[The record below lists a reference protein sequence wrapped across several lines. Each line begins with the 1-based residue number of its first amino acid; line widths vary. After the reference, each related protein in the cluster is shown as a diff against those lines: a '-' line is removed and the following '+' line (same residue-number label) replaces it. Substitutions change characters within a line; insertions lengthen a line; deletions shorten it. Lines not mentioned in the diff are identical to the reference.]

1 MINVIRFLKIATPIL
16 LSFSLVACGSASGTT
31 EKVTAPI
38 EKDRNLS
45 MVVTTDVHYFAP
57 SLTDKGKAF
66 EKYVAA
72 GDGKQLA
79 YSNEIT
85 DAFLADVEAKK
96 TDVLIISGD
105 LTNNGEKT
113 SHEEL
118 AKKLTQVEKNGTQV
132 FVIPGNHD
140 INNPWAR
147 KFEKD
152 KQLPTDTISPTDFSK
167 IYGKFGY
174 EDAISRDDF
183 SLSYLAAPSS
193 KVWLL
198 MLDTAIYKTNMQ
210 QGNPTTEG
218 GLTAGTLDW
227 IKESS
232 ALAKKNGAKL
242 IPVLHHNLTDHNDV
256 IQKGYT
262 INYNQQVIDALTA
275 GSMDFSLSGHI
286 HTQNIRSTKST
297 DGKEI
302 TDIVTNALSVFPH
315 KYGTITYS
323 AKNKNFT
330 YQSKKLDIETWAKAK
345 GSTDENL
352 LNFDQFDYETF
363 YNSGYDKAIMDLMTN
378 ESYDKY
384 SQADKEKMADT
395 MGLNNMYFFAG
406 TAPPKS
412 AGMELWDSAPN
423 SFLKDYV
430 LSSSNPPKKSN
441 DYYVS
446 P

>member
-1 MINVIRFLKIATPIL
+1 MIQFLKFVIL
-16 LSFSLVACGSASGTT
+16 LLISSSLFGCSSASDKT
-31 EKVTAPI
+31 EKITAPI
-38 EKDRNLS
+38 EKDQDLS
-45 MVVTTDVHYFAP
+45 IIETTDVHYFAP
-57 SLTDKGKAF
+57 SLTDNGAAF
-66 EKYVAA
+66 KQYVAA

-79 YSNEIT
+79 YSDEIT
-85 DAFLADVEAKK
+85 DAFLEDVEAKK

-118 AKKLTQVEKNGTQV
+118 AKKLAQVEKAGTQV
-132 FVIPGNHD
+132 FVVPGNHD

-152 KQLPTDTISPTDFSK
+152 KQLPTDTITPTDFSK
-167 IYGKFGY
+167 IYGDFGY
-174 EDAISRDDF
+174 KDAISSDDF

-210 QGNPTTEG
+210 QGTPTTEG
-218 GLTAGTLDW
+218 GLTTGTLDW
-227 IKESS
+227 VKECS
-232 ALAKKNGAKL
+232 ALAEKNGAKL
-242 IPVLHHNLTDHNDV
+242 IPVMHHNLTNHSDV
-256 IQKGYT
+256 IQRGFT
-262 INYNQQVIDALTA
+262 INYNQQVIDTLTA
-275 GSMDFSLSGHI
+275 GNMEFSLSGHI
-286 HTQNIRSTKST
+286 HTQNIRTAKST

-302 TDIVTNALSVFPH
+302 TDIVTNALSVYPH
-315 KYGTITYS
+315 KYGNITYS

-330 YQSKKLDIETWAKAK
+330 YQSQKLDIESWAKEHGK
-345 GSTDENL
+345 TDKNL
-352 LNFDQFDYETF
+352 LNFDQFDYDTF
-363 YNSGYDKAIMDLMTN
+363 YNSGYDKAIMDLMT
-378 ESYDKY
+378 SDAYKTY
-384 SQADKEKMADT
+384 SQSDKEKMADT

-412 AGMELWDSAPN
+412 AGMALWDSAPN

-430 LSSSNPPKKSN
+430 LNTSNPPKNSN

>member
-1 MINVIRFLKIATPIL
+1 MIQFFKFVIL
-16 LSFSLVACGSASGTT
+16 LLISSSLFGCSSASDKT
-31 EKVTAPI
+31 EKITAPI
-38 EKDRNLS
+38 EKDQDLS
-45 MVVTTDVHYFAP
+45 IIETTDVHYFAP
-57 SLTDKGKAF
+57 SLTDNGAAF
-66 EKYVAA
+66 KQYVAA

-79 YSNEIT
+79 YSDEIT
-85 DAFLADVEAKK
+85 DAFLEDVEAKK

-118 AKKLTQVEKNGTQV
+118 AKKLAQVEKAGTQV
-132 FVIPGNHD
+132 FVVPGNHD

-152 KQLPTDTISPTDFSK
+152 KQLPTDTITPTNFSK
-167 IYGKFGY
+167 IYGDFGY
-174 EDAISRDDF
+174 KDAISSDDF

-210 QGNPTTEG
+210 QGTPTTEG
-218 GLTAGTLDW
+218 GLTTGTLDW
-227 IKESS
+227 VKECS

-242 IPVLHHNLTDHNDV
+242 IPVMHHNLTNHSDV
-256 IQKGYT
+256 IQRGFT
-262 INYNQQVIDALTA
+262 INYNQQVIDTLTA
-275 GSMDFSLSGHI
+275 GNMEFSLSGHI
-286 HTQNIRSTKST
+286 HTQNIRTAKST

-302 TDIVTNALSVFPH
+302 TDIVTNALSVYPH
-315 KYGTITYS
+315 KYGNITYS

-330 YQSKKLDIETWAKAK
+330 YQSQKLDIESWAKEHGK
-345 GSTDENL
+345 TDKNL
-352 LNFDQFDYETF
+352 LNFDQFDYDTF
-363 YNSGYDKAIMDLMTN
+363 YNSGYDKAIMDLMT
-378 ESYDKY
+378 SDAYKTY
-384 SQADKEKMADT
+384 SQSDKEKMADT

-412 AGMELWDSAPN
+412 AGMALWDSAPN

-430 LSSSNPPKKSN
+430 LSTSNPPKNSN

>member
-1 MINVIRFLKIATPIL
+1 MIQFFKFVIL
-16 LSFSLVACGSASGTT
+16 LLISSSLFGCSSASDKT
-31 EKVTAPI
+31 EKITAPI
-38 EKDRNLS
+38 EKDQDLS
-45 MVVTTDVHYFAP
+45 IIETTDVHYFAP
-57 SLTDKGKAF
+57 SLTDNGAAF
-66 EKYVAA
+66 KQYVAA

-79 YSNEIT
+79 YSDEIT
-85 DAFLADVEAKK
+85 DAFLEDVEAKK

-118 AKKLTQVEKNGTQV
+118 AKKLAQVEKAGTQV
-132 FVIPGNHD
+132 FVVPGNHD

-152 KQLPTDTISPTDFSK
+152 KQLPTDTITPTDFSK
-167 IYGKFGY
+167 IYGDFGY
-174 EDAISRDDF
+174 KDAISSDDF

-210 QGNPTTEG
+210 QGTPTTEG
-218 GLTAGTLDW
+218 GLTTGTLDW
-227 IKESS
+227 VKECS
-232 ALAKKNGAKL
+232 ALAEKNGAKL
-242 IPVLHHNLTDHNDV
+242 IPVMHHNLTNHSDV
-256 IQKGYT
+256 IQRGFT
-262 INYNQQVIDALTA
+262 INYNQQVIDTLTA
-275 GSMDFSLSGHI
+275 GNMEFSLSGHI
-286 HTQNIRSTKST
+286 HTQNIRTAKST

-302 TDIVTNALSVFPH
+302 TDIVTNALSVYPH
-315 KYGTITYS
+315 KYGNITYS

-330 YQSKKLDIETWAKAK
+330 YQSQKLDIESWAKEHGK
-345 GSTDENL
+345 TDKNL
-352 LNFDQFDYETF
+352 LNFDQFDYDTF
-363 YNSGYDKAIMDLMTN
+363 YNSGYDKAIMDLMT
-378 ESYDKY
+378 SGAYKTY
-384 SQADKEKMADT
+384 SQSDKEKMADT

-412 AGMELWDSAPN
+412 AGMALWDSAPN

-430 LSSSNPPKKSN
+430 LSTSNPPKNSN

>member
-1 MINVIRFLKIATPIL
+1 MIQFLKFVIL
-16 LSFSLVACGSASGTT
+16 LLISSSLFGCSSASDKT
-31 EKVTAPI
+31 EKITTPI
-38 EKDRNLS
+38 EKDQDLS
-45 MVVTTDVHYFAP
+45 IIETTDVHYFAP
-57 SLTDKGKAF
+57 SLTDNGAAF
-66 EKYVAA
+66 KQYVAA

-79 YSNEIT
+79 YSDEIT
-85 DAFLADVEAKK
+85 DAFLEDVEAKK

-113 SHEEL
+113 SHKEL
-118 AKKLTQVEKNGTQV
+118 AKKLAQVEKAGTQV
-132 FVIPGNHD
+132 FVVPGNHD

-152 KQLPTDTISPTDFSK
+152 KQLPTDTITPTDFSK
-167 IYGKFGY
+167 IYGDFGY
-174 EDAISRDDF
+174 KDAISSDDF

-210 QGNPTTEG
+210 QGTPTTEG
-218 GLTAGTLDW
+218 GLTTGTLDW
-227 IKESS
+227 VKECST
-232 ALAKKNGAKL
+232 LAEKNGAKL
-242 IPVLHHNLTDHNDV
+242 IPVMHHNLTNHSDV
-256 IQKGYT
+256 IQRGFT
-262 INYNQQVIDALTA
+262 INYNQQVIDTLTA
-275 GSMDFSLSGHI
+275 GNMEFSLSGHI
-286 HTQNIRSTKST
+286 HTQNIRTAKST

-302 TDIVTNALSVFPH
+302 TDIVTNALSVYPH
-315 KYGTITYS
+315 KYGNITYS

-330 YQSKKLDIETWAKAK
+330 YQSQKLDIESWAKEHGK
-345 GSTDENL
+345 TDKNL
-352 LNFDQFDYETF
+352 LNFDQFDYDTF
-363 YNSGYDKAIMDLMTN
+363 YNSGYDKAIMDLMT
-378 ESYDKY
+378 SDAYKTY
-384 SQADKEKMADT
+384 SQSDKEKMADT

-412 AGMELWDSAPN
+412 AGMALWDSAPN

-430 LSSSNPPKKSN
+430 LSTSNPPKNSN

>member
-1 MINVIRFLKIATPIL
+1 MIQFLKFVIL
-16 LSFSLVACGSASGTT
+16 LLISSSLFGCSSASNKT
-31 EKVTAPI
+31 EKITAPI
-38 EKDRNLS
+38 EKDQDLS
-45 MVVTTDVHYFAP
+45 IIETTDVHYFAP
-57 SLTDKGKAF
+57 SLTDNGAAF
-66 EKYVAA
+66 KQYVAA

-79 YSNEIT
+79 YSDEIT
-85 DAFLADVEAKK
+85 DAFLEDVEAKK

-118 AKKLTQVEKNGTQV
+118 AKKLAQVEKAGTQV
-132 FVIPGNHD
+132 FVVPGNHD

-152 KQLPTDTISPTDFSK
+152 KQLPTDTITPTDFSK
-167 IYGKFGY
+167 IYGDFGY
-174 EDAISRDDF
+174 KDAISSDDF

-210 QGNPTTEG
+210 QGTPTTEG
-218 GLTAGTLDW
+218 GLTTGTLDW
-227 IKESS
+227 VKECS
-232 ALAKKNGAKL
+232 ALAEKNGAKL
-242 IPVLHHNLTDHNDV
+242 IPVMHHNLTNHSDV
-256 IQKGYT
+256 IQRGFT
-262 INYNQQVIDALTA
+262 INYNQQVIDTLTA
-275 GSMDFSLSGHI
+275 GNMEFSLSGHI
-286 HTQNIRSTKST
+286 HTQNIRTAKST

-302 TDIVTNALSVFPH
+302 TDIVTNALSVYPH
-315 KYGTITYS
+315 KYGNITYS

-330 YQSKKLDIETWAKAK
+330 YQSQKLDIESWAKEHEK
-345 GSTDENL
+345 TDKNL
-352 LNFDQFDYETF
+352 LNFDQFDYDTF
-363 YNSGYDKAIMDLMTN
+363 YNSGYDKAIMDLMT
-378 ESYDKY
+378 SDAYKTY
-384 SQADKEKMADT
+384 SQSDKEKMADT

-412 AGMELWDSAPN
+412 AGMALWDSAPN

-430 LSSSNPPKKSN
+430 LNTSNPPKNSN

>member
-1 MINVIRFLKIATPIL
+1 MIQFLKFVIL
-16 LSFSLVACGSASGTT
+16 LLISSSLFGCSSASDKT
-31 EKVTAPI
+31 EKITAPI
-38 EKDRNLS
+38 EKDQDLS
-45 MVVTTDVHYFAP
+45 IIETTDVHYFAP
-57 SLTDKGKAF
+57 SLTDNGAAF
-66 EKYVAA
+66 KQYVAA

-79 YSNEIT
+79 YSDEIT
-85 DAFLADVEAKK
+85 DAFLEDVEAKK

-118 AKKLTQVEKNGTQV
+118 AKKLAQVEKAGTQV
-132 FVIPGNHD
+132 FVVPGNHD

-152 KQLPTDTISPTDFSK
+152 KQLPTDTITPTDFSK
-167 IYGKFGY
+167 IYGDFGY
-174 EDAISRDDF
+174 KDAISSDDF

-210 QGNPTTEG
+210 QGTPTTEG

-227 IKESS
+227 VKECS
-232 ALAKKNGAKL
+232 ALAEKNGAKL
-242 IPVLHHNLTDHNDV
+242 IPVMHHNLTNHSDV
-256 IQKGYT
+256 IQRGFT
-262 INYNQQVIDALTA
+262 INYNQQVIDTLTA
-275 GSMDFSLSGHI
+275 GNMEFSLSGHI
-286 HTQNIRSTKST
+286 HTQNIRTAKST
-297 DGKEI
+297 DDKEI
-302 TDIVTNALSVFPH
+302 TDIVTNALSVYPH
-315 KYGTITYS
+315 KYGNITYS

-330 YQSKKLDIETWAKAK
+330 YQSQKLDIESWAKEHGK
-345 GSTDENL
+345 TDKNL
-352 LNFDQFDYETF
+352 LNFDKFDYDTF
-363 YNSGYDKAIMDLMTN
+363 YNSGYDKAIMDLMT
-378 ESYDKY
+378 SDAYKTY
-384 SQADKEKMADT
+384 SQSDKEKMADT

-412 AGMELWDSAPN
+412 AGMALWDSAPN

-430 LSSSNPPKKSN
+430 LSTSNPPKNSN

>member
-1 MINVIRFLKIATPIL
+1 MIQFFKFVIL
-16 LSFSLVACGSASGTT
+16 LLISSSLFGCSSASNKT
-31 EKVTAPI
+31 EKITAPI
-38 EKDRNLS
+38 EKDQDLS
-45 MVVTTDVHYFAP
+45 IIETTDVHYFAP
-57 SLTDKGKAF
+57 SLTDNGAAF
-66 EKYVAA
+66 KQYVAA

-79 YSNEIT
+79 YSDEIT
-85 DAFLADVEAKK
+85 DAFLEDVEAKK

-118 AKKLTQVEKNGTQV
+118 AKKLAQVEKAGTQV
-132 FVIPGNHD
+132 FVVPGNHD

-152 KQLPTDTISPTDFSK
+152 KQLPTDTITPTDFSK
-167 IYGKFGY
+167 IYGDFGY
-174 EDAISRDDF
+174 KDAISSDDF

-210 QGNPTTEG
+210 QGTPTTEG
-218 GLTAGTLDW
+218 GLTTGTLDW
-227 IKESS
+227 VKECS

-242 IPVLHHNLTDHNDV
+242 IPVMHHNLTNHSDV
-256 IQKGYT
+256 IQRGFT
-262 INYNQQVIDALTA
+262 INYNQQIIDTLTA
-275 GSMDFSLSGHI
+275 GNMEFSLSGHI
-286 HTQNIRSTKST
+286 HTQNIRTAKST

-302 TDIVTNALSVFPH
+302 TDIVTNALSVYPH
-315 KYGTITYS
+315 KYGNITYN

-330 YQSKKLDIETWAKAK
+330 YQSQKLDIESWAKEHGK
-345 GSTDENL
+345 TDKNL
-352 LNFDQFDYETF
+352 LNFDQFDYDTF
-363 YNSGYDKAIMDLMTN
+363 YNSGYDKAIMDLMT
-378 ESYDKY
+378 SDAYKTY
-384 SQADKEKMADT
+384 SQSDKEKMADT

-412 AGMELWDSAPN
+412 AGMALWDSAPN

-430 LSSSNPPKKSN
+430 LSTSNPPKNSN

>member
-1 MINVIRFLKIATPIL
+1 MIQFLKFVVL
-16 LSFSLVACGSASGTT
+16 LLISSSLFGCSSASDKT
-31 EKVTAPI
+31 EKITAPI
-38 EKDRNLS
+38 EKDQDLS
-45 MVVTTDVHYFAP
+45 IIETTDVHYFAP
-57 SLTDKGKAF
+57 SLTDNGAAF
-66 EKYVAA
+66 KQYVAA

-79 YSNEIT
+79 YSDEIT
-85 DAFLADVEAKK
+85 DAFLEDVEAKK

-118 AKKLTQVEKNGTQV
+118 AKKLAQVEKAGTQV
-132 FVIPGNHD
+132 FVVPGNHD

-152 KQLPTDTISPTDFSK
+152 KQLPTDTITPTDFSK
-167 IYGKFGY
+167 IYGDFGY
-174 EDAISRDDF
+174 KDAISSDDF

-210 QGNPTTEG
+210 QGTPTTEG
-218 GLTAGTLDW
+218 GLTTGTLDW
-227 IKESS
+227 VKECS
-232 ALAKKNGAKL
+232 ALAEKNGAKL
-242 IPVLHHNLTDHNDV
+242 IPVMHHNLTNHSDV
-256 IQKGYT
+256 IQRGFT
-262 INYNQQVIDALTA
+262 INYNQQVIDTLTA
-275 GSMDFSLSGHI
+275 GNMEFSLSGHI
-286 HTQNIRSTKST
+286 HTQNIRTAKST
-297 DGKEI
+297 DAKEI
-302 TDIVTNALSVFPH
+302 TDIVTNALSVYPH
-315 KYGTITYS
+315 KYGNITYS

-330 YQSKKLDIETWAKAK
+330 YQSQKLDIESWAKEHGK
-345 GSTDENL
+345 TDKNL
-352 LNFDQFDYETF
+352 LNFDQFDYDTF
-363 YNSGYDKAIMDLMTN
+363 YNSGYDKAIMDLMT
-378 ESYDKY
+378 SDAYKTY
-384 SQADKEKMADT
+384 SQSDKEKMADT

-412 AGMELWDSAPN
+412 AGMALWDSAPN

-430 LSSSNPPKKSN
+430 LSTSNPPKNSN

>member
-1 MINVIRFLKIATPIL
+1 MIQFLKFVIL
-16 LSFSLVACGSASGTT
+16 LLISSSLFGCSSASDKT
-31 EKVTAPI
+31 EKITAPI
-38 EKDRNLS
+38 EKDQDLS
-45 MVVTTDVHYFAP
+45 IIETTDVHYLAP
-57 SLTDKGKAF
+57 SLTDNGTAF
-66 EKYVAA
+66 KQYVAA

-79 YSNEIT
+79 YSDEIT
-85 DAFLADVEAKK
+85 DAFLEDVEAKK

-118 AKKLTQVEKNGTQV
+118 AKKLAQVEKAGTQV
-132 FVIPGNHD
+132 FVVPGNHD

-152 KQLPTDTISPTDFSK
+152 KQLPTDTITPTDFSK
-167 IYGKFGY
+167 IYGDFGY
-174 EDAISRDDF
+174 KDAISSDDF

-210 QGNPTTEG
+210 QGTPTTEG
-218 GLTAGTLDW
+218 GLTTGTLDW
-227 IKESS
+227 VKECST
-232 ALAKKNGAKL
+232 LAEKNGAKL
-242 IPVLHHNLTDHNDV
+242 IPVMHHNLTNHSDV
-256 IQKGYT
+256 IQRGFT
-262 INYNQQVIDALTA
+262 INYNQQVIDTLTA
-275 GSMDFSLSGHI
+275 GNMEFSLSGHI
-286 HTQNIRSTKST
+286 HTQNIRTAKST

-302 TDIVTNALSVFPH
+302 TDIVTNALSVYPH
-315 KYGTITYS
+315 KYGNITYS

-330 YQSKKLDIETWAKAK
+330 YQSQKLDIESWAKEHGK
-345 GSTDENL
+345 TDKNL
-352 LNFDQFDYETF
+352 LNFDQFDYDTF
-363 YNSGYDKAIMDLMTN
+363 YNSGYDKAIMDLMT
-378 ESYDKY
+378 SDAYKTY
-384 SQADKEKMADT
+384 SQSDKEKMADT

-412 AGMELWDSAPN
+412 AGMALWDSAPN

-430 LSSSNPPKKSN
+430 LSTSNPPKNSN

>member
-1 MINVIRFLKIATPIL
+1 MIQFLKFVIL
-16 LSFSLVACGSASGTT
+16 LLISSSLFGCSSASDKT
-31 EKVTAPI
+31 EKITAPI
-38 EKDRNLS
+38 EKDQDLS
-45 MVVTTDVHYFAP
+45 IIETTDVHYFAP
-57 SLTDKGKAF
+57 SLTDNGAAF
-66 EKYVAA
+66 KQYVAA

-79 YSNEIT
+79 YSDEIT
-85 DAFLADVEAKK
+85 DAFLEDVEAKK

-118 AKKLTQVEKNGTQV
+118 AKKLTQVEKAGTQV
-132 FVIPGNHD
+132 FVVPGNHD

-152 KQLPTDTISPTDFSK
+152 KQLPTDTITPTDFSK
-167 IYGKFGY
+167 IYGDFGY
-174 EDAISRDDF
+174 KDAISSDDF

-210 QGNPTTEG
+210 QGTPTTEG
-218 GLTAGTLDW
+218 GLTTGTLDW
-227 IKESS
+227 VKECS
-232 ALAKKNGAKL
+232 ALAEKNGAKL
-242 IPVLHHNLTDHNDV
+242 IPVMHHNLTNHSDV
-256 IQKGYT
+256 IQRGFT
-262 INYNQQVIDALTA
+262 INYNQQVIDTLTA
-275 GSMDFSLSGHI
+275 GNMEFSLSGHI
-286 HTQNIRSTKST
+286 HTQNIRTAKST

-302 TDIVTNALSVFPH
+302 TDIVTNALSVYPH
-315 KYGTITYS
+315 KYGNITYS

-330 YQSKKLDIETWAKAK
+330 YQSQKLDIESWAKEHGK
-345 GSTDENL
+345 TDKNL
-352 LNFDQFDYETF
+352 LNFDKFDYDTF
-363 YNSGYDKAIMDLMTN
+363 YNSGYDKAIMDLMT
-378 ESYDKY
+378 SDAYKTY
-384 SQADKEKMADT
+384 SQSDKEKMADT

-412 AGMELWDSAPN
+412 AGMALWDSAPN

-430 LSSSNPPKKSN
+430 LNTSNPPKNSN

>member
-1 MINVIRFLKIATPIL
+1 MIQFFKFVIL
-16 LSFSLVACGSASGTT
+16 LLISSSLFGCSSTSDKT
-31 EKVTAPI
+31 EKITAPI
-38 EKDRNLS
+38 EKDQDLS
-45 MVVTTDVHYFAP
+45 IIETTDVHYFAP
-57 SLTDKGKAF
+57 SLTDNGAAF
-66 EKYVAA
+66 KQYVAA

-79 YSNEIT
+79 YSDEIT
-85 DAFLADVEAKK
+85 DAFLEDVEAKK

-118 AKKLTQVEKNGTQV
+118 AKKLAQVEKAGTQV
-132 FVIPGNHD
+132 FVVPGNHD

-152 KQLPTDTISPTDFSK
+152 KQLPTDTITPTDFSK
-167 IYGKFGY
+167 IYGDFGY
-174 EDAISRDDF
+174 KDAISSDDF

-210 QGNPTTEG
+210 QGTPTTEG
-218 GLTAGTLDW
+218 GLTTGTLDW
-227 IKESS
+227 VKECS
-232 ALAKKNGAKL
+232 ALAEKNGAKL
-242 IPVLHHNLTDHNDV
+242 IPVMHHNLTNHSDV
-256 IQKGYT
+256 IQRGFT
-262 INYNQQVIDALTA
+262 INYNQQVIDTLTA
-275 GSMDFSLSGHI
+275 GNMEFSLSGHI
-286 HTQNIRSTKST
+286 HTQNIRTAKST

-302 TDIVTNALSVFPH
+302 TDIVTNALSVYPH
-315 KYGTITYS
+315 KYGNITYS

-330 YQSKKLDIETWAKAK
+330 YQSQKLDIESWAKEHGK
-345 GSTDENL
+345 TDKNL
-352 LNFDQFDYETF
+352 LNFDQFDYDTF

-378 ESYDKY
+378 DAYKTY
-384 SQADKEKMADT
+384 SQSDKEKMADT

-412 AGMELWDSAPN
+412 AGMALWDSAPN

-430 LSSSNPPKKSN
+430 LSTSNPPKNSN

>member
-1 MINVIRFLKIATPIL
+1 MIQFLKFVIL
-16 LSFSLVACGSASGTT
+16 LLISSSLFGCSSASDKT
-31 EKVTAPI
+31 EKITAPI
-38 EKDRNLS
+38 EKDQDLS
-45 MVVTTDVHYFAP
+45 IIETTDVHYFAP
-57 SLTDKGKAF
+57 SLTDNGAAF
-66 EKYVAA
+66 KQYVAA

-79 YSNEIT
+79 YSDEIT
-85 DAFLADVEAKK
+85 DAFLEDVEAKK

-118 AKKLTQVEKNGTQV
+118 AKKLAQVEKAGTQV
-132 FVIPGNHD
+132 FVVPGNHD

-152 KQLPTDTISPTDFSK
+152 KQLPTDTITPTDFSK
-167 IYGKFGY
+167 IYGDFGY
-174 EDAISRDDF
+174 KDAISSDDF

-210 QGNPTTEG
+210 QGTPTTEG
-218 GLTAGTLDW
+218 GLTTGTLDW
-227 IKESS
+227 VKECS
-232 ALAKKNGAKL
+232 ALAEKNGAKL
-242 IPVLHHNLTDHNDV
+242 IPVMHHNLTNHSDV
-256 IQKGYT
+256 IQRGFT
-262 INYNQQVIDALTA
+262 INYNQQVIDTLTA
-275 GSMDFSLSGHI
+275 GNMEFSLSGHI
-286 HTQNIRSTKST
+286 HTQNIRTAKST

-302 TDIVTNALSVFPH
+302 TDIVTNALSVYPH
-315 KYGTITYS
+315 KYGNITYS

-330 YQSKKLDIETWAKAK
+330 YQSQKLDIESWAKEHEK
-345 GSTDENL
+345 TDKNL
-352 LNFDQFDYETF
+352 LNFDQFDYDTF
-363 YNSGYDKAIMDLMTN
+363 YNSGYDKAIMDLMT
-378 ESYDKY
+378 SDAYKTY
-384 SQADKEKMADT
+384 SQSDKEKMADT

-412 AGMELWDSAPN
+412 AGMALWDSAPN

-430 LSSSNPPKKSN
+430 LSTSNPPKNSN

>member
-1 MINVIRFLKIATPIL
+1 MIQFFKFVIL
-16 LSFSLVACGSASGTT
+16 LLISSSLFGCSSASDKT
-31 EKVTAPI
+31 EKITAPI
-38 EKDRNLS
+38 EKDQDLS
-45 MVVTTDVHYFAP
+45 IIETTDVHYFAP
-57 SLTDKGKAF
+57 SLTDNGAAF
-66 EKYVAA
+66 KQYVAA

-79 YSNEIT
+79 YSDEIT
-85 DAFLADVEAKK
+85 DAFLEDVEAKK

-118 AKKLTQVEKNGTQV
+118 AKKLAQVKKAGTQV
-132 FVIPGNHD
+132 FVVPGNHD

-152 KQLPTDTISPTDFSK
+152 KQLPTDTITPTDFSK
-167 IYGKFGY
+167 IYGDFGY
-174 EDAISRDDF
+174 KDAISSDDF

-210 QGNPTTEG
+210 QSTPTTEG
-218 GLTAGTLDW
+218 GLTTGTLDW
-227 IKESS
+227 VKECST
-232 ALAKKNGAKL
+232 LAEKNGAKL
-242 IPVLHHNLTDHNDV
+242 IPVMHHNLTNHSDV
-256 IQKGYT
+256 IQRGFT
-262 INYNQQVIDALTA
+262 INYNQQVIDTLTA
-275 GSMDFSLSGHI
+275 GNMEFSLSGHI
-286 HTQNIRSTKST
+286 HTQNIRTAKST

-302 TDIVTNALSVFPH
+302 TDIVTNALSVYPH
-315 KYGTITYS
+315 KYGNITYS

-330 YQSKKLDIETWAKAK
+330 YQSQKLDIESWAKEHGK
-345 GSTDENL
+345 TDKNL
-352 LNFDQFDYETF
+352 LNFDQFDYDTF
-363 YNSGYDKAIMDLMTN
+363 YNSGYDKAIMDLMT
-378 ESYDKY
+378 SDAYKTY
-384 SQADKEKMADT
+384 SQSDKEKMADT

-412 AGMELWDSAPN
+412 AGMALWDSAPN

-430 LSSSNPPKKSN
+430 LSTSNPPKNSN

>member
-1 MINVIRFLKIATPIL
+1 MIQFFKFVIL
-16 LSFSLVACGSASGTT
+16 LLISSSLFGCSSASDKT
-31 EKVTAPI
+31 EKITTPI
-38 EKDRNLS
+38 EKDQDLS
-45 MVVTTDVHYFAP
+45 IIETTDVHYFAP
-57 SLTDKGKAF
+57 SLTDNGAAF
-66 EKYVAA
+66 KQYVAA

-79 YSNEIT
+79 YSDEIT
-85 DAFLADVEAKK
+85 DAFLEDVEAKK

-118 AKKLTQVEKNGTQV
+118 AKKLAQVEKAGTQV
-132 FVIPGNHD
+132 FVVPGNHD

-152 KQLPTDTISPTDFSK
+152 KQLPTDTITPTDFSK
-167 IYGKFGY
+167 IYGDFGY
-174 EDAISRDDF
+174 KDAISSDDF

-210 QGNPTTEG
+210 QGTPTTEG
-218 GLTAGTLDW
+218 GLTTGTLDW
-227 IKESS
+227 VKECS
-232 ALAKKNGAKL
+232 ALAEKNGAKL
-242 IPVLHHNLTDHNDV
+242 IPVMHHNLTNHSDV
-256 IQKGYT
+256 IQRGFT
-262 INYNQQVIDALTA
+262 INYNQQVIDTLTA
-275 GSMDFSLSGHI
+275 GNMEFSLSGHM
-286 HTQNIRSTKST
+286 HTQNIRTAKST

-302 TDIVTNALSVFPH
+302 TDIVTNALSVYPH
-315 KYGTITYS
+315 KYGNITYS

-330 YQSKKLDIETWAKAK
+330 YQSQKLDIESWAKEHGK
-345 GSTDENL
+345 TDKNL
-352 LNFDQFDYETF
+352 LNFDQFDYDTF
-363 YNSGYDKAIMDLMTN
+363 YNSGYDKAIMDLMT
-378 ESYDKY
+378 SDAYKTY
-384 SQADKEKMADT
+384 SQSDKEKMADT

-412 AGMELWDSAPN
+412 AGMALWDSAPN

-430 LSSSNPPKKSN
+430 LSTSNPPKNSN

>member
-1 MINVIRFLKIATPIL
+1 MIQFFKFVIL
-16 LSFSLVACGSASGTT
+16 LLISSSLFGCSSASDKT
-31 EKVTAPI
+31 EKITAPI
-38 EKDRNLS
+38 EKDQDLS
-45 MVVTTDVHYFAP
+45 IIETTDVHYFAP
-57 SLTDKGKAF
+57 SLTDNGAAF
-66 EKYVAA
+66 KQYVAA

-79 YSNEIT
+79 YSDEIT
-85 DAFLADVEAKK
+85 DAFLEDVEAKK

-118 AKKLTQVEKNGTQV
+118 AKKLAQVEKAGTQV
-132 FVIPGNHD
+132 FVVPGNHD

-152 KQLPTDTISPTDFSK
+152 KQLPTDTITPTDFSK
-167 IYGKFGY
+167 IYGDFGY
-174 EDAISRDDF
+174 KDAISSDDF

-210 QGNPTTEG
+210 QGTPTTEG
-218 GLTAGTLDW
+218 GLTTGTLDW
-227 IKESS
+227 VKECST
-232 ALAKKNGAKL
+232 LAEKNGAKL
-242 IPVLHHNLTDHNDV
+242 IPVMHHNLTNHSDV
-256 IQKGYT
+256 IQRGFT
-262 INYNQQVIDALTA
+262 INYNQQVIDTLTA
-275 GSMDFSLSGHI
+275 GNMKFSLSGHI
-286 HTQNIRSTKST
+286 HTQNIRTAKST

-302 TDIVTNALSVFPH
+302 TDIVTNALSVYPH
-315 KYGTITYS
+315 KYGNITYS

-330 YQSKKLDIETWAKAK
+330 YQSQKLDIESWAKEHGK
-345 GSTDENL
+345 TDKKL
-352 LNFDQFDYETF
+352 LNFDQFDYDTF
-363 YNSGYDKAIMDLMTN
+363 YNSGYDKAIMDLMT
-378 ESYDKY
+378 SDAYKTY
-384 SQADKEKMADT
+384 SQSDKEKMADT

-412 AGMELWDSAPN
+412 AGMALWDSAPN

-430 LSSSNPPKKSN
+430 LSTSNPPKNSN

>member
-1 MINVIRFLKIATPIL
+1 MIQFLKFVIL
-16 LSFSLVACGSASGTT
+16 LLISSSLFGCSSASDKT
-31 EKVTAPI
+31 EKITAPI
-38 EKDRNLS
+38 EKDQDLS
-45 MVVTTDVHYFAP
+45 IIETTDVHYFAP
-57 SLTDKGKAF
+57 SLTDNGAAF
-66 EKYVAA
+66 KQYVAA

-79 YSNEIT
+79 YSDEIT
-85 DAFLADVEAKK
+85 DAFLEDVEAKK

-118 AKKLTQVEKNGTQV
+118 AKKLAQVEKAGTQV
-132 FVIPGNHD
+132 FVVPGNHD

-152 KQLPTDTISPTDFSK
+152 KQLPTDTITPTDFSK
-167 IYGKFGY
+167 IYGDFGY
-174 EDAISRDDF
+174 KDAISSDDF

-210 QGNPTTEG
+210 QGTPTTEG
-218 GLTAGTLDW
+218 GLTTGTLDW
-227 IKESS
+227 VKECST
-232 ALAKKNGAKL
+232 LAEKNGAKL
-242 IPVLHHNLTDHNDV
+242 IPVMHHNLTNHSDV
-256 IQKGYT
+256 IQRGFT
-262 INYNQQVIDALTA
+262 INYNQQVIDTLTA
-275 GSMDFSLSGHI
+275 GNMEFSLSGHI
-286 HTQNIRSTKST
+286 HTQNIRTAKST

-302 TDIVTNALSVFPH
+302 TDIVTNALSVYPH
-315 KYGTITYS
+315 KYGNITYS

-330 YQSKKLDIETWAKAK
+330 YQSQKLDIESWAKEHGK
-345 GSTDENL
+345 TDKKL
-352 LNFDQFDYETF
+352 LNFDQFDYDTF
-363 YNSGYDKAIMDLMTN
+363 YNSGYDKAIMDLMT
-378 ESYDKY
+378 SDAYKTY
-384 SQADKEKMADT
+384 SQSDKEKMADT

-412 AGMELWDSAPN
+412 AGMALWDSAPN

-430 LSSSNPPKKSN
+430 LSTSNPPKNSN

>member
-1 MINVIRFLKIATPIL
+1 MIQFLKFVIL
-16 LSFSLVACGSASGTT
+16 LLISSSLFGCSSASDKK
-31 EKVTAPI
+31 EKITAPI
-38 EKDRNLS
+38 EKDQDLS
-45 MVVTTDVHYFAP
+45 IIETTDVHYFAP
-57 SLTDKGKAF
+57 SLTDNGAAF
-66 EKYVAA
+66 KQYVAA

-79 YSNEIT
+79 YSDEIT
-85 DAFLADVEAKK
+85 DAFLEDVEAKK

-118 AKKLTQVEKNGTQV
+118 AKKLAQVEKAGTQV
-132 FVIPGNHD
+132 FVVPGNHD

-152 KQLPTDTISPTDFSK
+152 KQLPTDTITPTDFSK
-167 IYGKFGY
+167 IYGDFGY
-174 EDAISRDDF
+174 KDAISSDDF

-210 QGNPTTEG
+210 QGTPTTEG
-218 GLTAGTLDW
+218 GLTTGTLDW
-227 IKESS
+227 VKECS
-232 ALAKKNGAKL
+232 ALAEKNGAKL
-242 IPVLHHNLTDHNDV
+242 IPVMHHNLTNHSDV
-256 IQKGYT
+256 IQRGFT
-262 INYNQQVIDALTA
+262 INYNQQVIDTLTA
-275 GSMDFSLSGHI
+275 GNMEFSLSGHI
-286 HTQNIRSTKST
+286 HTQNIRTAKST

-302 TDIVTNALSVFPH
+302 TDIVTNALSVYPH
-315 KYGTITYS
+315 KYGNITYS

-330 YQSKKLDIETWAKAK
+330 YQSQKLDIESWAKEHGK
-345 GSTDENL
+345 TDKNL
-352 LNFDQFDYETF
+352 LNFDQFDYDTF
-363 YNSGYDKAIMDLMTN
+363 YNSGYDKAIMDLMT
-378 ESYDKY
+378 SDAYKTY
-384 SQADKEKMADT
+384 SQSDKEKMADT

-412 AGMELWDSAPN
+412 AGMALWDSAPN

-430 LSSSNPPKKSN
+430 LSTSNPPKNSN

>member
-1 MINVIRFLKIATPIL
+1 MIQFLKFVIL
-16 LSFSLVACGSASGTT
+16 LLISSSLFGCSSASDKT
-31 EKVTAPI
+31 EKITAPI
-38 EKDRNLS
+38 EKDQDLS
-45 MVVTTDVHYFAP
+45 IIETTDVHYFAP
-57 SLTDKGKAF
+57 SLTDNGAAF
-66 EKYVAA
+66 KQYVAA

-79 YSNEIT
+79 YSDEIT
-85 DAFLADVEAKK
+85 DAFLEDVEAKK

-118 AKKLTQVEKNGTQV
+118 AKKLAQVEKAGTQV
-132 FVIPGNHD
+132 FVVPGNHD

-152 KQLPTDTISPTDFSK
+152 KQLPTDTITPTDFSK
-167 IYGKFGY
+167 IYGDFGY
-174 EDAISRDDF
+174 KDAISSDDF

-210 QGNPTTEG
+210 QGTPTTEG
-218 GLTAGTLDW
+218 GLTTGTLDW
-227 IKESS
+227 VKECS
-232 ALAKKNGAKL
+232 ALAEKNGAKL
-242 IPVLHHNLTDHNDV
+242 IPVMHHNLTNHSDV
-256 IQKGYT
+256 IQRGFT
-262 INYNQQVIDALTA
+262 INYNQQVIDTLTA
-275 GSMDFSLSGHI
+275 GNMEFSLSGHI
-286 HTQNIRSTKST
+286 HTQNIRTAKST

-302 TDIVTNALSVFPH
+302 TDIVTNALSVYPH
-315 KYGTITYS
+315 KYGNITYS

-330 YQSKKLDIETWAKAK
+330 YQSQNLDIESWAKEHGK
-345 GSTDENL
+345 TDKNL
-352 LNFDQFDYETF
+352 LNFDQFDYDTF
-363 YNSGYDKAIMDLMTN
+363 YNSGYDKAIMDLMT
-378 ESYDKY
+378 SDAYKTY
-384 SQADKEKMADT
+384 SQSDKEKMADT

-412 AGMELWDSAPN
+412 AGMALWDSAPN

-430 LSSSNPPKKSN
+430 LSTSNPPKNSN

>member
-1 MINVIRFLKIATPIL
+1 MIQFLKFVIL
-16 LSFSLVACGSASGTT
+16 LLISSSLFGCSSASDKT
-31 EKVTAPI
+31 EKITAPI
-38 EKDRNLS
+38 EKDQDLS
-45 MVVTTDVHYFAP
+45 IIETTDVHYFAP
-57 SLTDKGKAF
+57 SLTDNGAAF
-66 EKYVAA
+66 KQYVAA

-79 YSNEIT
+79 YSDEIT
-85 DAFLADVEAKK
+85 DAFLEDVEAKK

-118 AKKLTQVEKNGTQV
+118 AKKLAQVEKAGTQV
-132 FVIPGNHD
+132 FVVPGNHD

-152 KQLPTDTISPTDFSK
+152 KQLPTDTITPTDFSK
-167 IYGKFGY
+167 IYGDFGY
-174 EDAISRDDF
+174 KDAISSDDF

-210 QGNPTTEG
+210 QGTPTTEG
-218 GLTAGTLDW
+218 GLTTGTLDW
-227 IKESS
+227 VKECS
-232 ALAKKNGAKL
+232 ALAEKNGAKL
-242 IPVLHHNLTDHNDV
+242 IPVMHHNLTNHSDV
-256 IQKGYT
+256 IQRGFT
-262 INYNQQVIDALTA
+262 INYNQQVIDTLTA
-275 GSMDFSLSGHI
+275 GNMEFSLSGHI
-286 HTQNIRSTKST
+286 HTQNIRTAKST
-297 DGKEI
+297 DDKEI
-302 TDIVTNALSVFPH
+302 TDIVTNALSVYPH
-315 KYGTITYS
+315 KYGNITYS

-330 YQSKKLDIETWAKAK
+330 YQSQKLDIESWAKEHGK
-345 GSTDENL
+345 TDKNL
-352 LNFDQFDYETF
+352 LNFDKFDYDTF
-363 YNSGYDKAIMDLMTN
+363 YNSGYDKAIMDLMT
-378 ESYDKY
+378 SDAYKTY
-384 SQADKEKMADT
+384 SQSDKEKMADT

-412 AGMELWDSAPN
+412 AGMALWDSAPN

-430 LSSSNPPKKSN
+430 LSTSNPPKNSN

>member
-1 MINVIRFLKIATPIL
+1 MIQFLKFVIL
-16 LSFSLVACGSASGTT
+16 LLISSSLFGCSSASDKT
-31 EKVTAPI
+31 EKITAPI
-38 EKDRNLS
+38 EKDQDLS
-45 MVVTTDVHYFAP
+45 IIETTDVHYFAP
-57 SLTDKGKAF
+57 SLTDNGAAF
-66 EKYVAA
+66 KQYVAA

-79 YSNEIT
+79 YSDEIT
-85 DAFLADVEAKK
+85 DAFLEDVEAKK

-118 AKKLTQVEKNGTQV
+118 AKKLAQVEKAGTQV
-132 FVIPGNHD
+132 FVVPGNHD

-152 KQLPTDTISPTDFSK
+152 KQLPTDTITPTDFSK
-167 IYGKFGY
+167 IYGDFGY
-174 EDAISRDDF
+174 KDAISSDDF

-210 QGNPTTEG
+210 QGTPTTEG
-218 GLTAGTLDW
+218 GLTTGTLDW
-227 IKESS
+227 VKECST
-232 ALAKKNGAKL
+232 LAEKNGAKL
-242 IPVLHHNLTDHNDV
+242 IPVMHHNLTNHSDV
-256 IQKGYT
+256 IQRGFT
-262 INYNQQVIDALTA
+262 INYNQQVIDTLTA
-275 GSMDFSLSGHI
+275 GNMEFSLSGHI
-286 HTQNIRSTKST
+286 HTQNIRTAKST

-302 TDIVTNALSVFPH
+302 TDIVTNALSVYPH
-315 KYGTITYS
+315 KYGNITYS

-330 YQSKKLDIETWAKAK
+330 YQSQKLDIESWAKEHGK
-345 GSTDENL
+345 TDKNL
-352 LNFDQFDYETF
+352 LNFDQFDYDTF
-363 YNSGYDKAIMDLMTN
+363 YNNGYDKAIMDLMT
-378 ESYDKY
+378 SDAYKTY
-384 SQADKEKMADT
+384 SQSDKEKMADT

-412 AGMELWDSAPN
+412 AGMALWDSAPN

-430 LSSSNPPKKSN
+430 LSTSNPPKNSN

>member
-1 MINVIRFLKIATPIL
+1 MIQFLKFVIL
-16 LSFSLVACGSASGTT
+16 LLISSSLFGCSSASDKT
-31 EKVTAPI
+31 EKITAPI
-38 EKDRNLS
+38 EKDQDLS
-45 MVVTTDVHYFAP
+45 IIETTDVHYFAP
-57 SLTDKGKAF
+57 SLTDNGAAF
-66 EKYVAA
+66 KQYVAA

-79 YSNEIT
+79 YSDEIT
-85 DAFLADVEAKK
+85 DAFLEDVEAKK

-118 AKKLTQVEKNGTQV
+118 AKKLAQVEKAGTQV
-132 FVIPGNHD
+132 FVVPGNHD

-152 KQLPTDTISPTDFSK
+152 KQLPTDTITPTDFSK
-167 IYGKFGY
+167 IYGDFGY
-174 EDAISRDDF
+174 KDAISSDDF

-210 QGNPTTEG
+210 QGTPTTEG
-218 GLTAGTLDW
+218 GLTTGTLDW
-227 IKESS
+227 VKECS
-232 ALAKKNGAKL
+232 ALAEKNGAKL
-242 IPVLHHNLTDHNDV
+242 IPVMHHNLTNHSDV
-256 IQKGYT
+256 IQRGFT
-262 INYNQQVIDALTA
+262 INYNQQVIDTLTA
-275 GSMDFSLSGHI
+275 GNMEFSLSGHI
-286 HTQNIRSTKST
+286 HTQNIRTAKST

-302 TDIVTNALSVFPH
+302 TDIVTNALSVYPH
-315 KYGTITYS
+315 KYGNITYS
-323 AKNKNFT
+323 AKNKNLT
-330 YQSKKLDIETWAKAK
+330 YQSQKLDIESWAKEHGK
-345 GSTDENL
+345 TDKNL
-352 LNFDQFDYETF
+352 LNFDQFDYDTF
-363 YNSGYDKAIMDLMTN
+363 YNSGYDKAIMDLMT
-378 ESYDKY
+378 SDAYKTY
-384 SQADKEKMADT
+384 SQSDKEKMADT

-412 AGMELWDSAPN
+412 AGMALWDSAPN

-430 LSSSNPPKKSN
+430 LSTSNPPKNSN

>member
-1 MINVIRFLKIATPIL
+1 MIQFLKFVIL
-16 LSFSLVACGSASGTT
+16 LLISSSLFGCSSASDKT
-31 EKVTAPI
+31 EKITTPI
-38 EKDRNLS
+38 EKDQDLS
-45 MVVTTDVHYFAP
+45 IIETTDVHYFAP
-57 SLTDKGKAF
+57 SLTDNGAAF
-66 EKYVAA
+66 KQYVAA

-79 YSNEIT
+79 YSDEIT
-85 DAFLADVEAKK
+85 DAFLEDVEAKK

-113 SHEEL
+113 SHKEL
-118 AKKLTQVEKNGTQV
+118 AKKLAQVEKAGTQV
-132 FVIPGNHD
+132 FVVPGNHD

-152 KQLPTDTISPTDFSK
+152 KQLPTDTITPTDFSK
-167 IYGKFGY
+167 IYGDFGY
-174 EDAISRDDF
+174 KDAISSDDF

-210 QGNPTTEG
+210 QGTPTTEG
-218 GLTAGTLDW
+218 GLTTGTLDW
-227 IKESS
+227 VKECS
-232 ALAKKNGAKL
+232 ALAEKNGAKL
-242 IPVLHHNLTDHNDV
+242 IPVMHHNLTNHSDV
-256 IQKGYT
+256 IQRGFT
-262 INYNQQVIDALTA
+262 INYNQQVIDTLTA
-275 GSMDFSLSGHI
+275 GNMEFSLSGHI
-286 HTQNIRSTKST
+286 HTQNIRTAKST

-302 TDIVTNALSVFPH
+302 TDIVTNALSVYPH
-315 KYGTITYS
+315 KYGNITYS

-330 YQSKKLDIETWAKAK
+330 YQSQKLDIESWAKEHGK
-345 GSTDENL
+345 TDKNL
-352 LNFDQFDYETF
+352 LNFDQFDYDTF
-363 YNSGYDKAIMDLMTN
+363 YNSGYDKAIMDLMT
-378 ESYDKY
+378 SDAYKTY
-384 SQADKEKMADT
+384 SQSDKEKMADT

-412 AGMELWDSAPN
+412 AGMALWDSAPN

-430 LSSSNPPKKSN
+430 LSTSNPPKNSN

>member
-1 MINVIRFLKIATPIL
+1 MIQFFKFVIL
-16 LSFSLVACGSASGTT
+16 LLISSSLFGCSSASDKT
-31 EKVTAPI
+31 EKITAPI
-38 EKDRNLS
+38 EKDQDLS
-45 MVVTTDVHYFAP
+45 IIETTDVHYFAP
-57 SLTDKGKAF
+57 SLTDNGAAF
-66 EKYVAA
+66 KQYVAA

-79 YSNEIT
+79 YSDEIT
-85 DAFLADVEAKK
+85 DAFLEDVEAKK

-118 AKKLTQVEKNGTQV
+118 AKKLAQVEKAGTQV
-132 FVIPGNHD
+132 FVVPGNHD

-152 KQLPTDTISPTDFSK
+152 KQLPTDTITPTDFSK
-167 IYGKFGY
+167 IYGDFGY
-174 EDAISRDDF
+174 KDAISSDDF

-210 QGNPTTEG
+210 QGTPTTEG
-218 GLTAGTLDW
+218 GLTTGTLDW
-227 IKESS
+227 VKECS
-232 ALAKKNGAKL
+232 ALAEKNGAKL
-242 IPVLHHNLTDHNDV
+242 IPVMHHNLTNHSDV
-256 IQKGYT
+256 IQRGFT
-262 INYNQQVIDALTA
+262 INYNQQVIDTLTA
-275 GSMDFSLSGHI
+275 GNMEFSLSGHI
-286 HTQNIRSTKST
+286 HTQNIRTAKST

-302 TDIVTNALSVFPH
+302 TDIVTNALSVYPH
-315 KYGTITYS
+315 KYGNITYS
-323 AKNKNFT
+323 AKNKTFT
-330 YQSKKLDIETWAKAK
+330 YQSQKLDIESWAKEHGK
-345 GSTDENL
+345 TDKNL
-352 LNFDQFDYETF
+352 LNFDQFDYDTF
-363 YNSGYDKAIMDLMTN
+363 YNSGYDKAIMDLMT
-378 ESYDKY
+378 SDVYKTY
-384 SQADKEKMADT
+384 SQSDKEKMADT

-412 AGMELWDSAPN
+412 AGMALWDSAPN

-430 LSSSNPPKKSN
+430 LNTSNPPKNSN

>member
-1 MINVIRFLKIATPIL
+1 MIQFLKFVIL
-16 LSFSLVACGSASGTT
+16 LLISSSLFGCSSASDKT
-31 EKVTAPI
+31 EKITAPI
-38 EKDRNLS
+38 EKDQDLS
-45 MVVTTDVHYFAP
+45 IIETTDVHYFAP
-57 SLTDKGKAF
+57 SLTDNGAAF
-66 EKYVAA
+66 KQYVAA

-79 YSNEIT
+79 YSDEIT
-85 DAFLADVEAKK
+85 DAFLEDVEAKK

-118 AKKLTQVEKNGTQV
+118 AKKLAQVEKAGTQV
-132 FVIPGNHD
+132 FVVPGNHD

-152 KQLPTDTISPTDFSK
+152 KQLPTDTITPTDFSK
-167 IYGKFGY
+167 IYGDFGY
-174 EDAISRDDF
+174 KDAISSDDF

-210 QGNPTTEG
+210 QGTPTTEG
-218 GLTAGTLDW
+218 GLTTGTLDW
-227 IKESS
+227 VKECS
-232 ALAKKNGAKL
+232 ALAEKNGAKL
-242 IPVLHHNLTDHNDV
+242 IPVMHHNLTNHSDV
-256 IQKGYT
+256 IQRGFT
-262 INYNQQVIDALTA
+262 INYNQQVIDTLTA
-275 GSMDFSLSGHI
+275 GNMEFSLSGHI
-286 HTQNIRSTKST
+286 HTQNIRTAKST

-302 TDIVTNALSVFPH
+302 TDIVTNALSVYPH
-315 KYGTITYS
+315 KYGNITYS

-330 YQSKKLDIETWAKAK
+330 YQSQKLDIESWAKEHGK
-345 GSTDENL
+345 TDKNL
-352 LNFDQFDYETF
+352 LNFDQFDYDTF
-363 YNSGYDKAIMDLMTN
+363 YNSGYDKAIMDLMT
-378 ESYDKY
+378 SDAYKTY
-384 SQADKEKMADT
+384 SQSDKEKMADT

-412 AGMELWDSAPN
+412 AGMVLWDSAPN

-430 LSSSNPPKKSN
+430 LSTSNPPKNSN

>member
-1 MINVIRFLKIATPIL
+1 MIQFFKFVIL
-16 LSFSLVACGSASGTT
+16 LLISSSLFGCSSASDKT
-31 EKVTAPI
+31 EKITAPI
-38 EKDRNLS
+38 EKDQDLS
-45 MVVTTDVHYFAP
+45 IIETTDVHYFAQ
-57 SLTDKGKAF
+57 SLTDNGAAF
-66 EKYVAA
+66 KQYVAA

-79 YSNEIT
+79 YSDEIT
-85 DAFLADVEAKK
+85 DAFLEDVEAKK

-118 AKKLTQVEKNGTQV
+118 AKKLAQLEKAGTQV
-132 FVIPGNHD
+132 FVVPGNHD

-152 KQLPTDTISPTDFSK
+152 KQLPTDTITPTDFSK
-167 IYGKFGY
+167 IYGDFGY
-174 EDAISRDDF
+174 KDAISSDDF

-210 QGNPTTEG
+210 QGTPTTEG
-218 GLTAGTLDW
+218 GLTTGTLDW
-227 IKESS
+227 VKECST
-232 ALAKKNGAKL
+232 LAEKNGAKL
-242 IPVLHHNLTDHNDV
+242 IPVMHHNLTNHSDV
-256 IQKGYT
+256 IQRGFT
-262 INYNQQVIDALTA
+262 INYNQQVIDTLTA
-275 GSMDFSLSGHI
+275 GNMEFSLSGHI
-286 HTQNIRSTKST
+286 HTQNIRTAKST

-302 TDIVTNALSVFPH
+302 TDIVTNALSVYPH
-315 KYGTITYS
+315 KYGNITYS

-330 YQSKKLDIETWAKAK
+330 YQSQKLDIESWAKEHGK
-345 GSTDENL
+345 TDKNL
-352 LNFDQFDYETF
+352 LNFDQFDYDTF
-363 YNSGYDKAIMDLMTN
+363 YNSGYDKAIMDLMT
-378 ESYDKY
+378 SDAYKTY
-384 SQADKEKMADT
+384 SQSDKEKMADT

-412 AGMELWDSAPN
+412 AGMALWDSAPN

-430 LSSSNPPKKSN
+430 LSTSNPPKNSN

>member
-1 MINVIRFLKIATPIL
+1 MIQFLKFVIL
-16 LSFSLVACGSASGTT
+16 LLISSSLFGCSSASDKT
-31 EKVTAPI
+31 EKITAPI
-38 EKDRNLS
+38 EKDQDLS
-45 MVVTTDVHYFAP
+45 IIETTDVHYFAT
-57 SLTDKGKAF
+57 SLTDNGAAF
-66 EKYVAA
+66 KQYVAA

-79 YSNEIT
+79 YSDEIT
-85 DAFLADVEAKK
+85 DAFLEDVEAKK

-118 AKKLTQVEKNGTQV
+118 AKKLAQVEKAGTQV
-132 FVIPGNHD
+132 FVVPGNHD

-152 KQLPTDTISPTDFSK
+152 KQLPTDTITPTDFSK
-167 IYGKFGY
+167 IYGDFGY
-174 EDAISRDDF
+174 KDAISSDDF

-210 QGNPTTEG
+210 QGTPTTEG
-218 GLTAGTLDW
+218 GLTTGTLDW
-227 IKESS
+227 VKECST
-232 ALAKKNGAKL
+232 LAEKNGAKL
-242 IPVLHHNLTDHNDV
+242 IPVMHHNLTNHSDV
-256 IQKGYT
+256 IQRGFT
-262 INYNQQVIDALTA
+262 INYNQQVIDTLTA
-275 GSMDFSLSGHI
+275 GNMEFSLSGHI
-286 HTQNIRSTKST
+286 HTQNIRTAKST

-302 TDIVTNALSVFPH
+302 TDIVTNALSVYPH
-315 KYGTITYS
+315 KYGNITYS

-330 YQSKKLDIETWAKAK
+330 YQSQKLDIESWAKEHGK
-345 GSTDENL
+345 TDKNL
-352 LNFDQFDYETF
+352 LNFDQFDYDTF
-363 YNSGYDKAIMDLMTN
+363 YNSGYDKAIMDLMT
-378 ESYDKY
+378 SDAYKTY
-384 SQADKEKMADT
+384 SLSDKEKMADT

-412 AGMELWDSAPN
+412 AGMALWDSAPN

-430 LSSSNPPKKSN
+430 LSTSNPPKNSN

>member
-1 MINVIRFLKIATPIL
+1 MIQFLKFVIL
-16 LSFSLVACGSASGTT
+16 LLISSSLFGCSSASDKT
-31 EKVTAPI
+31 EKITAPI
-38 EKDRNLS
+38 EKDQDLS
-45 MVVTTDVHYFAP
+45 IIETTDVHYFAP
-57 SLTDKGKAF
+57 SLTDNGAAF
-66 EKYVAA
+66 KQYVAA

-79 YSNEIT
+79 YSDEIT
-85 DAFLADVEAKK
+85 DAFLEDVEAKK

-118 AKKLTQVEKNGTQV
+118 AKKLAQVEKAGTQV
-132 FVIPGNHD
+132 FVVPGNHD

-152 KQLPTDTISPTDFSK
+152 KQLPTDTITPTDFSK
-167 IYGKFGY
+167 IYGDFGY
-174 EDAISRDDF
+174 KDAISSDDF

-210 QGNPTTEG
+210 QGTPTTEG
-218 GLTAGTLDW
+218 GLTTGTLDW
-227 IKESS
+227 VKECS
-232 ALAKKNGAKL
+232 ALAEKNGAKL
-242 IPVLHHNLTDHNDV
+242 IPVMHHNLTNHSDV
-256 IQKGYT
+256 IQRGFT
-262 INYNQQVIDALTA
+262 INYNQQVIDTLTA
-275 GSMDFSLSGHI
+275 GNMEFSLSGHI
-286 HTQNIRSTKST
+286 HTQNIRTAKST
-297 DGKEI
+297 DDKEI
-302 TDIVTNALSVFPH
+302 TDIVTNALSVYPH
-315 KYGTITYS
+315 KYGNITYS

-330 YQSKKLDIETWAKAK
+330 YQSQKLDIESWAKEHGK
-345 GSTDENL
+345 TDKNL
-352 LNFDQFDYETF
+352 LNFDQFDYDTF
-363 YNSGYDKAIMDLMTN
+363 YNSGYDKAIMDLMT
-378 ESYDKY
+378 SDAYKTY
-384 SQADKEKMADT
+384 SQSDKEKMADT

-412 AGMELWDSAPN
+412 AGMALWDSAPN

-430 LSSSNPPKKSN
+430 LSTSNPPKNSN

>member
-1 MINVIRFLKIATPIL
+1 MIQFLKFVIL
-16 LSFSLVACGSASGTT
+16 LLISSSLFGCSSASNKT
-31 EKVTAPI
+31 EKITAPI
-38 EKDRNLS
+38 EKDQDLS
-45 MVVTTDVHYFAP
+45 IIETTDVHYFAP
-57 SLTDKGKAF
+57 SLTDNGAAF
-66 EKYVAA
+66 KQYVAA

-79 YSNEIT
+79 YSDEIT
-85 DAFLADVEAKK
+85 DAFLEDVEAKK
-96 TDVLIISGD
+96 TNVLIISGD

-118 AKKLTQVEKNGTQV
+118 AKKLAQVEKAGTQV
-132 FVIPGNHD
+132 FVVPGNHD

-152 KQLPTDTISPTDFSK
+152 KQLPTDTITPTDFSK
-167 IYGKFGY
+167 IYGDFGY
-174 EDAISRDDF
+174 KDAISSDDF

-210 QGNPTTEG
+210 QGTPTTEG
-218 GLTAGTLDW
+218 GLTTGTLDW
-227 IKESS
+227 VKECS

-242 IPVLHHNLTDHNDV
+242 IPVMHHNLTNHSDV
-256 IQKGYT
+256 IQRGFT
-262 INYNQQVIDALTA
+262 INYNQQVIDTLTA
-275 GSMDFSLSGHI
+275 GNMEFSLSGHI
-286 HTQNIRSTKST
+286 HTQNIRTAKST

-302 TDIVTNALSVFPH
+302 TDIVTNALSVYPH
-315 KYGTITYS
+315 KYGNITYS

-330 YQSKKLDIETWAKAK
+330 YQSQKLDIESWAKEHGK
-345 GSTDENL
+345 TDKNL
-352 LNFDQFDYETF
+352 LNFDQFDYDTF
-363 YNSGYDKAIMDLMTN
+363 YNSGYDKAIMDLMT
-378 ESYDKY
+378 SDAYKTY
-384 SQADKEKMADT
+384 SQSDKEKMADT

-412 AGMELWDSAPN
+412 AGMALWDSAPN

-430 LSSSNPPKKSN
+430 LSTSNPPKNSN

>member
-1 MINVIRFLKIATPIL
+1 MIQFFKFVIL
-16 LSFSLVACGSASGTT
+16 LLISSSLFGCSSASDKT
-31 EKVTAPI
+31 EKITAPI
-38 EKDRNLS
+38 EKDQDLS
-45 MVVTTDVHYFAP
+45 IIETTDVHYFAP
-57 SLTDKGKAF
+57 SLTDNGAAF
-66 EKYVAA
+66 KQYVAA

-79 YSNEIT
+79 YSDEIT
-85 DAFLADVEAKK
+85 DAFLEDVEAKK
-96 TDVLIISGD
+96 TNVLIISGD

-118 AKKLTQVEKNGTQV
+118 AKKLAQVEKAGTQV
-132 FVIPGNHD
+132 FVVPGNHD

-152 KQLPTDTISPTDFSK
+152 KQLPTDTITPTDFSK
-167 IYGKFGY
+167 IYGDFGY
-174 EDAISRDDF
+174 KDAISSDDF

-210 QGNPTTEG
+210 QGTPTTEG
-218 GLTAGTLDW
+218 GLTTGTLDW
-227 IKESS
+227 VKECS
-232 ALAKKNGAKL
+232 ALAEKNGAKL
-242 IPVLHHNLTDHNDV
+242 IPVMHHNLTNHSDV
-256 IQKGYT
+256 IQRGFT
-262 INYNQQVIDALTA
+262 INYNQQVIDTLTA
-275 GSMDFSLSGHI
+275 GNMEFSLSGHI
-286 HTQNIRSTKST
+286 HTQNIRTAKST

-302 TDIVTNALSVFPH
+302 TDIVTNALSVYPH
-315 KYGTITYS
+315 KYGNITYS

-330 YQSKKLDIETWAKAK
+330 YQSQKLDIESWAKEHGK
-345 GSTDENL
+345 TDKNL
-352 LNFDQFDYETF
+352 LNFDQFDYDTF
-363 YNSGYDKAIMDLMTN
+363 YNSGYDKAIMDLMT
-378 ESYDKY
+378 SDAYKTY
-384 SQADKEKMADT
+384 SQSDKEKMADT

-412 AGMELWDSAPN
+412 AGMALWDSAPN

-430 LSSSNPPKKSN
+430 LSTSNPPKNSN

>member
-1 MINVIRFLKIATPIL
+1 MIQFFKFVIL
-16 LSFSLVACGSASGTT
+16 LLISSSLFGCSSASDKT
-31 EKVTAPI
+31 EKITAPI
-38 EKDRNLS
+38 EKDQDLS
-45 MVVTTDVHYFAP
+45 IIETTDVHYFAP
-57 SLTDKGKAF
+57 SLTDNGAAF
-66 EKYVAA
+66 KQYVAA

-79 YSNEIT
+79 YSDEIT
-85 DAFLADVEAKK
+85 DAFLEDVEAKK

-118 AKKLTQVEKNGTQV
+118 AKKLAQVEKAGTQV
-132 FVIPGNHD
+132 FVVPGNHD

-152 KQLPTDTISPTDFSK
+152 KQLPTDTITPTDFSK
-167 IYGKFGY
+167 IYGDFGY
-174 EDAISRDDF
+174 KDAISSDDF

-210 QGNPTTEG
+210 QGTPTTEG
-218 GLTAGTLDW
+218 GLTTGTLDW
-227 IKESS
+227 VKECS
-232 ALAKKNGAKL
+232 ALAEKNGAKL
-242 IPVLHHNLTDHNDV
+242 IPVMHHNLTNHSDV
-256 IQKGYT
+256 IQRGFT
-262 INYNQQVIDALTA
+262 INYNQQVIDTLTA
-275 GSMDFSLSGHI
+275 GNMEFSLSGHI
-286 HTQNIRSTKST
+286 HTQNIRTAKST

-302 TDIVTNALSVFPH
+302 TDIVTNALSVYPH
-315 KYGTITYS
+315 KYGNITYS

-330 YQSKKLDIETWAKAK
+330 YQSQKLDIESWAKEHGK
-345 GSTDENL
+345 TDKNL
-352 LNFDQFDYETF
+352 LNFDQFDYDTF
-363 YNSGYDKAIMDLMTN
+363 YNSGYDKAIMDLMT
-378 ESYDKY
+378 SDAYKTY
-384 SQADKEKMADT
+384 SQSDKEKMADT

-412 AGMELWDSAPN
+412 AGMALWDSASN

-430 LSSSNPPKKSN
+430 LSTSNPPKNSN

>member
-1 MINVIRFLKIATPIL
+1 MIRLFKIATPIL
-16 LSFSLVACGSASGTT
+16 LSFSLVACSSASEET
-31 EKVTAPI
+31 KKITAPI
-38 EKDRNLS
+38 EKDRDLS
-45 MVVTTDVHYFAP
+45 IIETTDVHYFAP
-57 SLTDKGKAF
+57 SLTDGGQAF
-66 EKYVAA
+66 QKYLAA

-79 YSNEIT
+79 YSDEIT
-85 DAFLADVEAKK
+85 NAFLADFETKK
-96 TDVLIISGD
+96 ADVLIISGD

-118 AKKLTQVEKNGTQV
+118 AKKLAQVEKTGTQV
-132 FVIPGNHD
+132 FVVPGNHD

-152 KQLPTDTISPTDFSK
+152 KQLPTDTVSPADFSK
-167 IYGKFGY
+167 IYNHFGY
-174 EDAISRDDF
+174 EDAISEDDF

-210 QGNPTTEG
+210 QGSPTTEG

-227 IKESS
+227 IKECS
-232 ALAKKNGAKL
+232 ALAKKNGVTL
-242 IPVLHHNLTDHNDV
+242 VPVMHHNLTDHNDV

-275 GSMDFSLSGHI
+275 GNMNFSLSGHI
-286 HTQNIRSTKST
+286 HTQNIRSAKSS

-302 TDIVTNALSVFPH
+302 TDIVTNALSVYPH
-315 KYGTITYS
+315 KYGNLTYS
-323 AKNKNFT
+323 AKNKTFT
-330 YQSKKLDIETWAKAK
+330 YQSQKLDIEAWAKETGTSDK
-345 GSTDENL
+345 NL
-352 LNFDQFDYETF
+352 LNFDAYDYETF
-363 YNSGYDKAIMDLMTN
+363 YNSGYDKAMMDLMTS
-378 ESYDKY
+378 ESYKNY
-384 SQADKEKMADT
+384 SQTDKEKMADT
-395 MGLNNMYFFAG
+395 MALNNMAFFAG
-406 TAPPKS
+406 IAPPKS
-412 AGMELWDSAPN
+412 AGMDLWDSAPN

-430 LSSSNPPKKSN
+430 LSSSVPPKQSN

>member
-1 MINVIRFLKIATPIL
+1 MIQFFKFVIL
-16 LSFSLVACGSASGTT
+16 LLISSSLFGCSSASNKT
-31 EKVTAPI
+31 EKITAPI
-38 EKDRNLS
+38 EKDQDLS
-45 MVVTTDVHYFAP
+45 IIETTDVHYFAP
-57 SLTDKGKAF
+57 SLTDNGAAF
-66 EKYVAA
+66 KQYVAA

-79 YSNEIT
+79 YSDEIT
-85 DAFLADVEAKK
+85 DAFLEDVEAKK

-118 AKKLTQVEKNGTQV
+118 AKKLAQVEKAGTQV
-132 FVIPGNHD
+132 FVVPGNHD

-152 KQLPTDTISPTDFSK
+152 KQLPTDTITPTDFSK
-167 IYGKFGY
+167 IYGDFGY
-174 EDAISRDDF
+174 KDAISSDDF

-210 QGNPTTEG
+210 QGTPTTEG
-218 GLTAGTLDW
+218 GLTTGTLDW
-227 IKESS
+227 VKECS
-232 ALAKKNGAKL
+232 ALAEKNGAKL
-242 IPVLHHNLTDHNDV
+242 IPVMHHNLTNHSDV
-256 IQKGYT
+256 IQRGFT
-262 INYNQQVIDALTA
+262 INYNQQVIDTLTA
-275 GSMDFSLSGHI
+275 GNMEFSLSGHI
-286 HTQNIRSTKST
+286 HTQNIRTAKST

-302 TDIVTNALSVFPH
+302 TDIVTNALSVYPH
-315 KYGTITYS
+315 KYGNITYS

-330 YQSKKLDIETWAKAK
+330 YQSQKLDIESWAKEHGK
-345 GSTDENL
+345 TDKNL
-352 LNFDQFDYETF
+352 LNFDQFDYDTF
-363 YNSGYDKAIMDLMTN
+363 YNSGYDKAIMDLMT
-378 ESYDKY
+378 SDAYKTY
-384 SQADKEKMADT
+384 SQSDKEKMADT

-412 AGMELWDSAPN
+412 AGMALWDSAPN

-430 LSSSNPPKKSN
+430 LNTSNPPKNSN

>member
-1 MINVIRFLKIATPIL
+1 MIQFLKFVVL
-16 LSFSLVACGSASGTT
+16 LLISSSLFGCSSASDKT
-31 EKVTAPI
+31 EKITAPI
-38 EKDRNLS
+38 EKDQDLS
-45 MVVTTDVHYFAP
+45 IIETTDVHYFAP
-57 SLTDKGKAF
+57 SLTDNGAAF
-66 EKYVAA
+66 KQYVAA

-79 YSNEIT
+79 YSDEIT
-85 DAFLADVEAKK
+85 DAFLEDVEAKK

-113 SHEEL
+113 SHKEL
-118 AKKLTQVEKNGTQV
+118 AKKLAQVEKAGTQV
-132 FVIPGNHD
+132 FVVPGNHD

-152 KQLPTDTISPTDFSK
+152 KQLPTDTITPTDFSK
-167 IYGKFGY
+167 IYGDFGY
-174 EDAISRDDF
+174 KDAISSDDF

-210 QGNPTTEG
+210 QGTPTTEG
-218 GLTAGTLDW
+218 GLTTGTLDW
-227 IKESS
+227 VKECS
-232 ALAKKNGAKL
+232 ALAEKNGAKL
-242 IPVLHHNLTDHNDV
+242 IPVMHHNLTNHSDV
-256 IQKGYT
+256 IQRGFT
-262 INYNQQVIDALTA
+262 INYNQQVIDTLTA
-275 GSMDFSLSGHI
+275 GNMEFSLSGHI
-286 HTQNIRSTKST
+286 HTQNIRTAKST

-302 TDIVTNALSVFPH
+302 TDIVTNALSVYPH
-315 KYGTITYS
+315 KYGNITYS

-330 YQSKKLDIETWAKAK
+330 YQSQKLDIESWAKEHGK
-345 GSTDENL
+345 TDKNL
-352 LNFDQFDYETF
+352 LNFDKFDYDTF
-363 YNSGYDKAIMDLMTN
+363 YNSGYDKAIMDLMT
-378 ESYDKY
+378 SDAYKTY
-384 SQADKEKMADT
+384 SQSDKEKMADT

-412 AGMELWDSAPN
+412 AGMALWDSAPN

-430 LSSSNPPKKSN
+430 LNTSNPPKNSN

>member
-1 MINVIRFLKIATPIL
+1 MIQFLKFVIL
-16 LSFSLVACGSASGTT
+16 LLISSSLFGCSSASDKT
-31 EKVTAPI
+31 EKITAPI
-38 EKDRNLS
+38 EKDQDLS
-45 MVVTTDVHYFAP
+45 IIETTDVHYFAP
-57 SLTDKGKAF
+57 SLTDNGAAF
-66 EKYVAA
+66 KQYVAA

-79 YSNEIT
+79 YSDEIT
-85 DAFLADVEAKK
+85 DAFLEDVEAKK

-118 AKKLTQVEKNGTQV
+118 AKKLAQVEKAGTQV
-132 FVIPGNHD
+132 FVVPGNHD

-152 KQLPTDTISPTDFSK
+152 KQLPTDTITPTDFSK
-167 IYGKFGY
+167 IYGDFGY
-174 EDAISRDDF
+174 KDAISSDDF

-210 QGNPTTEG
+210 QGTPTTEG
-218 GLTAGTLDW
+218 GLTTGTLDW
-227 IKESS
+227 VKECST
-232 ALAKKNGAKL
+232 LAEKNGAKL
-242 IPVLHHNLTDHNDV
+242 IPVMHHNLTNHSDV
-256 IQKGYT
+256 IQRGFT
-262 INYNQQVIDALTA
+262 INYNQQVIDTLTA
-275 GSMDFSLSGHI
+275 GNMEFSLSGHI
-286 HTQNIRSTKST
+286 HTQNIRTAKST

-302 TDIVTNALSVFPH
+302 TDIVTNALSVYPH
-315 KYGTITYS
+315 KYGNITYS

-330 YQSKKLDIETWAKAK
+330 YQSQKLDIESWAKEHGK
-345 GSTDENL
+345 TDKNL
-352 LNFDQFDYETF
+352 LNFDQFDYDTF
-363 YNSGYDKAIMDLMTN
+363 YNSGYDKAIMDLMT
-378 ESYDKY
+378 SDAYKTY
-384 SQADKEKMADT
+384 SQSDKEKMADT

-412 AGMELWDSAPN
+412 AGMALWDSAPN

-430 LSSSNPPKKSN
+430 LSTSNPPKNSN

>member
-1 MINVIRFLKIATPIL
+1 MIQFFKFVIL
-16 LSFSLVACGSASGTT
+16 LLISSSLFGCSSASDKT
-31 EKVTAPI
+31 EKITAPI
-38 EKDRNLS
+38 EKDQDLS
-45 MVVTTDVHYFAP
+45 IIETTDVHYFAP
-57 SLTDKGKAF
+57 SLTDNGAAF
-66 EKYVAA
+66 KQYVAA

-79 YSNEIT
+79 YSDEIT
-85 DAFLADVEAKK
+85 DAFLEDVEAKK

-118 AKKLTQVEKNGTQV
+118 AKKLAQVEKAGTQV
-132 FVIPGNHD
+132 FVVPGNHD

-152 KQLPTDTISPTDFSK
+152 KQLPTDTITPTDFSK
-167 IYGKFGY
+167 IYGDFGY
-174 EDAISRDDF
+174 KDAISSDDF

-210 QGNPTTEG
+210 QGTPTTEG
-218 GLTAGTLDW
+218 GLTTGTLDW
-227 IKESS
+227 VKECST
-232 ALAKKNGAKL
+232 LAEKNGAKL
-242 IPVLHHNLTDHNDV
+242 IPVMHHNLTNHSDV
-256 IQKGYT
+256 IQRGFT
-262 INYNQQVIDALTA
+262 INYNQQVIDTLTA
-275 GSMDFSLSGHI
+275 GNMEFSLSGHI
-286 HTQNIRSTKST
+286 HTQNIRTVKST

-302 TDIVTNALSVFPH
+302 TDIVTNALSVYPH
-315 KYGTITYS
+315 KYGNITYS

-330 YQSKKLDIETWAKAK
+330 YQSQKLDIESWAKEHGK
-345 GSTDENL
+345 TDKNL
-352 LNFDQFDYETF
+352 LNFDQFDYDTF
-363 YNSGYDKAIMDLMTN
+363 YNSGYDKAIMDLMT
-378 ESYDKY
+378 SDAYKTY
-384 SQADKEKMADT
+384 SQSDKEKMADT

-412 AGMELWDSAPN
+412 AGMALWDSAPN

-430 LSSSNPPKKSN
+430 LSTSNPPKNSN

>member
-1 MINVIRFLKIATPIL
+1 MIQFLKFVIL
-16 LSFSLVACGSASGTT
+16 LLISSSLFGCSSASDKT
-31 EKVTAPI
+31 EKITAPI
-38 EKDRNLS
+38 EKDQDLS
-45 MVVTTDVHYFAP
+45 IIETTDVHYFAP
-57 SLTDKGKAF
+57 SLTDNGAAF
-66 EKYVAA
+66 KQYVAA

-79 YSNEIT
+79 YSDEIT
-85 DAFLADVEAKK
+85 DAFLEDVEAKK

-118 AKKLTQVEKNGTQV
+118 AKKLAQVEKAGTQV
-132 FVIPGNHD
+132 FVVPGNHD

-152 KQLPTDTISPTDFSK
+152 KQLPTDTITPTDFSK
-167 IYGKFGY
+167 IYGDFGY
-174 EDAISRDDF
+174 KDAISSDDF

-210 QGNPTTEG
+210 QGTPTTEG
-218 GLTAGTLDW
+218 GLTTGTLDW
-227 IKESS
+227 VKECS
-232 ALAKKNGAKL
+232 ALAEKNGAKL
-242 IPVLHHNLTDHNDV
+242 IPVMHHNLTNHSDV
-256 IQKGYT
+256 IQRGFT
-262 INYNQQVIDALTA
+262 INYNQQVIDTLTA
-275 GSMDFSLSGHI
+275 GNMEFSLSGHI
-286 HTQNIRSTKST
+286 HTQNIRTAKST

-302 TDIVTNALSVFPH
+302 TDIVTNALSVYPH
-315 KYGTITYS
+315 KYGNITYS

-330 YQSKKLDIETWAKAK
+330 YQSQKLDIESWAKEHEK
-345 GSTDENL
+345 TDKNL
-352 LNFDQFDYETF
+352 LNFDQFDYDTF
-363 YNSGYDKAIMDLMTN
+363 YNSGYDKAIMDLMTSDAYKN
-378 ESYDKY
+378 Y
-384 SQADKEKMADT
+384 SQSDKEKMADT

-412 AGMELWDSAPN
+412 AGMALWDSAPN

-430 LSSSNPPKKSN
+430 LSTSNPPKNSN

>member
-1 MINVIRFLKIATPIL
+1 MIQFFKFVIL
-16 LSFSLVACGSASGTT
+16 LLISSSLFGCSSASNKT
-31 EKVTAPI
+31 EKITAPI
-38 EKDRNLS
+38 EKDQDLS
-45 MVVTTDVHYFAP
+45 IIETTDVHYFAP
-57 SLTDKGKAF
+57 SLTDNGAAF
-66 EKYVAA
+66 KQYVAA

-79 YSNEIT
+79 YSDEIT
-85 DAFLADVEAKK
+85 DAFLEDVEAKK

-118 AKKLTQVEKNGTQV
+118 AKKLARVEKAGTQV
-132 FVIPGNHD
+132 FVVPGNHD

-152 KQLPTDTISPTDFSK
+152 KQLPTDTITPTDFSK
-167 IYGKFGY
+167 IYGDFGY
-174 EDAISRDDF
+174 KDAISSDDF

-210 QGNPTTEG
+210 QGTPTTEG
-218 GLTAGTLDW
+218 GLTTGTLDW
-227 IKESS
+227 VKECST
-232 ALAKKNGAKL
+232 LAEKNGAKL
-242 IPVLHHNLTDHNDV
+242 IPVMHHNLTNHSDV
-256 IQKGYT
+256 IQRGFT
-262 INYNQQVIDALTA
+262 INYNQQVIDTLTA
-275 GSMDFSLSGHI
+275 GNMEFSLSGHI
-286 HTQNIRSTKST
+286 HTQNIRTAKST

-302 TDIVTNALSVFPH
+302 TDIVTNALSVYPH
-315 KYGTITYS
+315 KYGNITYS

-330 YQSKKLDIETWAKAK
+330 YQSQKLDIESWAKEHGK
-345 GSTDENL
+345 TDKNL
-352 LNFDQFDYETF
+352 LNFDQFDYDTF
-363 YNSGYDKAIMDLMTN
+363 YNSGYDKAIMDLMT
-378 ESYDKY
+378 SDAYKTY
-384 SQADKEKMADT
+384 SQSDKEKMADT

-412 AGMELWDSAPN
+412 AGMALWDSAPN

-430 LSSSNPPKKSN
+430 LSTSNPPKNSN

>member
-1 MINVIRFLKIATPIL
+1 MIQFLKFVIL
-16 LSFSLVACGSASGTT
+16 LLISSSLFGCSSASDKT
-31 EKVTAPI
+31 EKITAPI
-38 EKDRNLS
+38 EKDQDLS
-45 MVVTTDVHYFAP
+45 IIETTDVHYFAP
-57 SLTDKGKAF
+57 SLTDNGAAF
-66 EKYVAA
+66 KQYVAA

-79 YSNEIT
+79 YSDEIT
-85 DAFLADVEAKK
+85 DAFLEDVEAKK

-118 AKKLTQVEKNGTQV
+118 AKKLAQVEKAGTQV
-132 FVIPGNHD
+132 FVVPGNHD

-152 KQLPTDTISPTDFSK
+152 KQLPTDTITPTDFSK
-167 IYGKFGY
+167 IYGDFGY
-174 EDAISRDDF
+174 KDAISSDDF

-210 QGNPTTEG
+210 QGTPTTEG
-218 GLTAGTLDW
+218 GLTTGTLDW
-227 IKESS
+227 VKECST
-232 ALAKKNGAKL
+232 LAEKNGAKL
-242 IPVLHHNLTDHNDV
+242 IPVMHHNLTNHSDV
-256 IQKGYT
+256 IQRGFT
-262 INYNQQVIDALTA
+262 INYNQQVIDTLTA
-275 GSMDFSLSGHI
+275 GNMEFSLSGHI
-286 HTQNIRSTKST
+286 HTQNIRTAKST

-302 TDIVTNALSVFPH
+302 TDIVTNALSVYPH
-315 KYGTITYS
+315 KYGNITYS

-330 YQSKKLDIETWAKAK
+330 YQSQKLDIESWAKEHGK
-345 GSTDENL
+345 TDKNL
-352 LNFDQFDYETF
+352 LNFDQFDYDTF
-363 YNSGYDKAIMDLMTN
+363 YNSGYDKAIMDLMT
-378 ESYDKY
+378 SDAYKTY
-384 SQADKEKMADT
+384 SQSDKEKMADT

-412 AGMELWDSAPN
+412 AGMALWDSAPN

-430 LSSSNPPKKSN
+430 LNTSNPPKNSN